1 MSWRF
6 LYIKNADKLNTN
18 LDNLIIT
25 QDGKE
30 SNIPLSDINTILI
43 EDYKTVIT
51 SRLMAKIVEFKIQ
64 LVVCDNSML
73 PCAILTPI
81 GKYHREYKMQKKQLS
96 LNDDRKRKIWAN
108 IVREKISNQL
118 VVMSEFSDNKERENI
133 LLNFIKE
140 VEDGDTTNRE
150 GLAAKIYFRE
160 LFGDDFSR
168 NDDDTIINA
177 SLNYGYTVIR
187 NCFCRAI
194 VGLGLIPSIGVF
206 HKNEFNS
213 FNLADDLME
222 VYRPLIDRWTKININ
237 EYQFLDKNLKLRLV
251 NILNGT
257 IRYGNEDITVNNS
270 IEKYI
275 KKVFN
280 HIEDENSQIIFP
292 DITSFIED
300 EL

>member
-6 LYIKNADKLNTN
+6 LYIKNADKLNIN

-96 LNDDRKRKIWAN
+96 LNQDIKNKLWAN
-108 IVREKISNQL
+108 IIKEKISNQL
-118 VVMSEFSDNKERENI
+118 IVMKEFSKNKDKEDI
-133 LLNFIKE
+133 LSTFIKE
-140 VEDGDTTNRE
+140 VEDGDITNRE

-160 LFGDDFSR
+160 LFGENFSR
-168 NDDDTIINA
+168 NNEDTIINA
-177 SLNYGYTVIR
+177 SLNYGYTIIR

-194 VGLGLIPSIGVF
+194 VGLGLIPSIGIF
-206 HKNEFNS
+206 HK
-213 FNLADDLME
+213 
-222 VYRPLIDRWTKININ
+222 RT
-237 EYQFLDKNLKLRLV
+237 
-251 NILNGT
+251 
-257 IRYGNEDITVNNS
+257 S
-270 IEKYI
+270 I
-275 KKVFN
+275 
-280 HIEDENSQIIFP
+280 
-292 DITSFIED
+292 
-300 EL
+300 

>member
-1 MSWRF
+1 MSCIENRAVISG
-6 LYIKNADKLNTN
+6 L
-18 LDNLIIT
+18 
-25 QDGKE
+25 GKQI
-30 SNIPLSDINTILI
+30 SIFP
-43 EDYKTVIT
+43 
-51 SRLMAKIVEFKIQ
+51 
-64 LVVCDNSML
+64 
-73 PCAILTPI
+73 
-81 GKYHREYKMQKKQLS
+81 YHREYKMQKKQLS

-270 IEKYI
+270 IEKYV